1 MEPIFA
7 CRLCDEGSGLGGLA
21 ASAFVLSLLV
31 YIGVILW
38 LDNVHIGTSNGM
50 YKAIQAEPWI
60 ADPFTARL
68 DNSNYLYFPL
78 YGLSCRLLDWL
89 GTWRGVAWKQLAILN
104 AFWASI
110 CVAIVYAFVHRL
122 SGSVRAA
129 ALAACFHLGSGF
141 VLLLAVIN
149 EDIMPGYTLVFG
161 AMALAALWFDRPTV
175 SRVIMVA
182 ALFTFG
188 WLIEWRLIFPTLPAL
203 VIALHVAGQS
213 IRRRLAMVGVF
224 QVSIVAVAGL
234 VELFWEGHNGAVGL
248 HDLL

>member
-1 MEPIFA
+1 MKGRA
-7 CRLCDEGSGLGGLA
+7 LGGLA

-50 YKAIQAEPWI
+50 YKAIQTEPWI

-89 GTWRGVAWKQLAILN
+89 GIWRGIAWKQLAILN

-110 CVAIVYAFVHRL
+110 CVAMVCAFVHRL
-122 SGSVRAA
+122 SGSARAA
-129 ALAACFHLGSGF
+129 ALAAGFHLGSGF

-175 SRVIMVA
+175 WRTIVVA
-182 ALFTFG
+182 ALFT
-188 WLIEWRLIFPTLPAL
+188 
-203 VIALHVAGQS
+203 
-213 IRRRLAMVGVF
+213 
-224 QVSIVAVAGL
+224 
-234 VELFWEGHNGAVGL
+234 
-248 HDLL
+248 